1 MPGASFS
8 GPAFPASTEYE
19 KALNSTSEWTS
30 MIASKVSTVLE
41 NEGQVMMSKMTAEIR
56 W

>member
-1 MPGASFS
+1 MPGVSFS

-19 KALNSTSEWTS
+19 KALNSISEWTS
-30 MIASKVSTVLE
+30 MIASKVSTVFG
-41 NEGQVMMSKMTAEIR
+41 NEGQVMMNTTTAEIR